1 MNTLYINGD
10 TCTIFLGLRMHQ
22 FYIFIVFD
30 NFLVFRGH
38 SRGILAMVQ
47 GGGIIRQW
55 CHIYRS
61 ESLSQVQFILFTMLY
76 SFPNINSKILCFI
89 VLSYIY
95 PISHCICKIIFSLY
109 IVAKPQNSAQKS
121 PITTISYIMTPIKND
136 TLYRAR
142 YTYSILC
149 EGDHFPV
156 FICTTYSAR

>member
-1 MNTLYINGD
+1 MSTLYINGD

-22 FYIFIVFD
+22 FYIFIVYD

-76 SFPNINSKILCFI
+76 SFPNIKSKSLCFI

-109 IVAKPQNSAQKS
+109 IFAKSSGGGAS
-121 PITTISYIMTPIKND
+121 PPWEATGEFLLPPPV
-136 TLYRAR
+136 LRLWP
-142 YTYSILC
+142 SILHLGC
-149 EGDHFPV
+149 N
-156 FICTTYSAR
+156 ICGCFLFDDLSQH

>member
-1 MNTLYINGD
+1 MNTLYIDGD

-47 GGGIIRQW
+47 GGGIIQQW

-61 ESLSQVQFILFTMLY
+61 ESLSQVQFILLTMLY
-76 SFPNINSKILCFI
+76 SFPNIKSKILCFI

-109 IVAKPQNSAQKS
+109 IAAKSSGKLQKLQGNFSSPPQFYAYDRRY
-121 PITTISYIMTPIKND
+121 YI
-136 TLYRAR
+136 
-142 YTYSILC
+142 
-149 EGDHFPV
+149 
-156 FICTTYSAR
+156 

>member
-1 MNTLYINGD
+1 MNTLYIDGD

-61 ESLSQVQFILFTMLY
+61 ESLSQVQFILLTMLY
-76 SFPNINSKILCFI
+76 SFPKYYEQNFVFYCFI
-89 VLSYIY
+89 IY
-95 PISHCICKIIFSLY
+95 ISHITLHMQNHFFPLYLCQIFRGGSFPPPL
-109 IVAKPQNSAQKS
+109 KS
-121 PITTISYIMTPIKND
+121 
-136 TLYRAR
+136 YRE
-142 YTYSILC
+142 TSPPP
-149 EGDHFPV
+149 PV
-156 FICTTYSAR
+156 LRL